1 MLPLLQLKLHADSIR
16 HLYHKCMKYSQ
27 LSQKTGLLTPQ
38 AAGDV
43 STFSV

>member
-1 MLPLLQLKLHADSIR
+1 
-16 HLYHKCMKYSQ
+16 MKYSQ

-38 AAGDV
+38 ATSDA